1 MILTKYIFYR
11 FGKYMSNMI
20 SQFKF
25 NAYIRYYMLSYFDLV
40 FFSIMKLVE
49 DDNSSKM
56 REIATISSYVIFVL
70 AIVVPVF
77 LMTLVC
83 SRF

>member
-1 MILTKYIFYR
+1 
-11 FGKYMSNMI
+11 MSNMI